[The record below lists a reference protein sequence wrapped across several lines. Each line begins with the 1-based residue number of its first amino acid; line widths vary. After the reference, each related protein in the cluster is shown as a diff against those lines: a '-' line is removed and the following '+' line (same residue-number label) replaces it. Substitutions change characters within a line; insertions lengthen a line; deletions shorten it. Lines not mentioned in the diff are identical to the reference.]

1 MSCNLFRHQIH
12 EHTSLISVW
21 EHSKVS
27 TTWLNVMP
35 ADPAPSSAN
44 TALIASL
51 STIVVILLIVVIVG
65 GAFMYS
71 RKKWIF
77 DDRYLYATVIRRI
90 STFPCN

>member
-1 MSCNLFRHQIH
+1 MITDSPPDN
-12 EHTSLISVW
+12 S
-21 EHSKVS
+21 
-27 TTWLNVMP
+27 
-35 ADPAPSSAN
+35 N